1 MKLKQLLALIYVAIL
16 LCMAIG
22 TIVFLKL
29 MYIDART
36 ASYVMTATIISTIL
50 FAVINYFVIKP
61 LLDTIMNL
69 QKASQ
74 QNAAGHFTTL
84 KKYPFATELAALT
97 KDYNTMV
104 DQITQQVEDLK
115 QSEKEKNE
123 MIGNLSHDIKTPV
136 ASLIAIGQALSD
148 DILTEE
154 EKAHYLQAVAENAQR
169 ITVLADEL
177 LQVTVDNANDPAQ
190 VLTGE
195 VMVDNVLIKVL
206 NAFKPRIDHD
216 QREIMISGLE
226 AVPAIRANEDAVYRI
241 LYNVIENSL
250 KYSQSGTPIQ
260 INVNVENEMVQMTVA
275 DEGQGIA
282 ADELPKIFQRT
293 YRIEKSRNQATGGHG
308 LGLFITKNLV
318 EKLGGKIAV
327 TSKVG
332 QGSQFSVALPVYLN

>member
-1 MKLKQLLALIYVAIL
+1 MKLKQLLGLIYAGIL
-16 LCMAIG
+16 ISIAIG
-22 TIVFLKL
+22 TTIFLKL

-36 ASYVMTATIISTIL
+36 ASYVMSTALISTML
-50 FAVINYFVIKP
+50 FAIINYFVIKP

-74 QNAAGHFTTL
+74 QNAAGHYTTL

-104 DQITQQVEDLK
+104 DQITQQVEELK

-148 DILTEE
+148 DILSDE
-154 EKAHYLQAVAENAQR
+154 EKQHYLQAVSENAQR

-177 LQVTVDNANDPAQ
+177 MQVTIDNESDNNEIT
-190 VLTGE
+190 TGE
-195 VMVDNVLIKVL
+195 VMVDDVLIKVL

-226 AVPAIRANEDAVYRI
+226 AAPAIKANEDAVYRI

-260 INVNVENEMVQMTVA
+260 IGVKVENDMVSMTVA
-275 DEGQGIA
+275 DEGQGIPN
-282 ADELPKIFQRT
+282 DELGKIFNRT
-293 YRIEKSRNQATGGHG
+293 YRVEKSRNQATGGHG

-318 EKLGGKIAV
+318 EKLGGKISV
-327 TSKVG
+327 QSKIG
-332 QGSQFSVALPVYLN
+332 QGSQFSVALPVYVF